1 VPVGSLQVL
10 KNGLLLDVMVGPSAP
25 LKALLWRQ
33 SKEAAPPIRCNFLVD
48 TGADNTMVSEQL
60 MRSLGLERTSQTR
73 VVTSTTGPTGQPSD
87 VYGVELVL
95 FPQMPQSKR
104 WGAVDVIARPFDGLS
119 IDGLLGRDL
128 LSHLVLNYD
137 GPRGLAYLT
146 F

>member
-1 VPVGSLQVL
+1 VPVGALQVL
-10 KNGLLLDVMVGPSAP
+10 KNGLLLDVLVGPSAP

-33 SKEAAPPIRCNFLVD
+33 GKEVVPPIRSTFLVD

-60 MRSLGLERTSQTR
+60 MRSLRLERTGQTR
-73 VVTSTTGPTGQPSD
+73 VVTSTSGPTGQPSD
-87 VYGVELVL
+87 VFGVELEL

-104 WGAVDVIARPFDGLS
+104 WGAVDVVGRPFDGLS

-128 LSHLVLNYD
+128 LSYMVLTYN
-137 GPRGLAYLT
+137 GPRGEAFLT